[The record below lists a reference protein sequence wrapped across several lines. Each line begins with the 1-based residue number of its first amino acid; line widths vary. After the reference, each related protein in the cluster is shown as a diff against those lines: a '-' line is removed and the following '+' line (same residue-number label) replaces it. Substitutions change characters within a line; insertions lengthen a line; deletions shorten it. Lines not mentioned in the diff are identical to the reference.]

1 MKSYQ
6 YSLIHLFF
14 AISFGIGVNRHN
26 YEFRVFLGEVA
37 ANLGQVIIGCDW
49 YIVHV
54 ILHLPEVRVT

>member
-6 YSLIHLFF
+6 YSLIHLFS

-37 ANLGQVIIGCDW
+37 ANLGQVIIGW
-49 YIVHV
+49 YIVYV